1 LRPPGTGET
10 QLQATLLRLECD
22 AKGVITFVVQTANG
36 LLRLRAASFDDVEI
50 TTYDTSVKGEITC
63 GERKPT
69 NPVIVNYVANTDK
82 RLKADGTIKSIEF
95 VPADFK
101 LKP

>member
-1 LRPPGTGET
+1 VLRAPGAGET
-10 QLQATLLRLECD
+10 QLQATLLRIECD
-22 AKGVITFVVQTANG
+22 AKGITFVVQTAGG
-36 LLRLRAASFDDVEI
+36 LLRLRTPTFDDVEI

-63 GERKPT
+63 GERKPA
-69 NPVIVNYVANTDK
+69 NGVIVDYVPNTDK
-82 RLKADGTIKSIEF
+82 RIKADGIIKSIEF